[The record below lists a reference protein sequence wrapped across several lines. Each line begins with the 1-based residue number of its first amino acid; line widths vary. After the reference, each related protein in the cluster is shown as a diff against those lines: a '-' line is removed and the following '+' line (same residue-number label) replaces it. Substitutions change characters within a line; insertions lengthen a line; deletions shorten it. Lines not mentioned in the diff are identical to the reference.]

1 MITVLVDE
9 PLIQAT
15 TYIPLMDKSD
25 SGTLEKREPVEVVKH
40 NVNEGIQKSSGKKLK
55 NETDK
60 GKKLKIKSWHSLMA
74 NFNRE
79 EGRILSDVMWRRD
92 LREAFVAAGCS
103 SCVCS
108 FLPCRWH
115 CGKGSVPSES
125 FQL

>member
-15 TYIPLMDKSD
+15 TYIPLMDNSD

-60 GKKLKIKSWHSLMA
+60 GKKLTILVYFWHSLLSSFGREDVWGWGSSLMQS
-74 NFNRE
+74 E
-79 EGRILSDVMWRRD
+79 EGI
-92 LREAFVAAGCS
+92 
-103 SCVCS
+103 
-108 FLPCRWH
+108 
-115 CGKGSVPSES
+115 
-125 FQL
+125 

>member
-15 TYIPLMDKSD
+15 TYIPLMDNSD

-60 GKKLKIKSWHSLMA
+60 GKKLMVQFVSGIACLQTSTGKTCGEGDPLWCDVKKGFEKNICGCRMLFLCVLVSALSLA
-74 NFNRE
+74 
-79 EGRILSDVMWRRD
+79 LW
-92 LREAFVAAGCS
+92 
-103 SCVCS
+103 
-108 FLPCRWH
+108 
-115 CGKGSVPSES
+115 KG
-125 FQL
+125 LCAI

>member
-15 TYIPLMDKSD
+15 TYIPLMDNSD

-60 GKKLKIKSWHSLMA
+60 GKELIFQSVSGIACLQISAGKTCG
-74 NFNRE
+74 
-79 EGRILSDVMWRRD
+79 EGDPL
-92 LREAFVAAGCS
+92 
-103 SCVCS
+103 
-108 FLPCRWH
+108 
-115 CGKGSVPSES
+115 
-125 FQL
+125 